1 MQVFEET
8 NNKTDKV
15 FIMLEAIEAA
25 MMIDAIEKFSKE
37 NPRKTKLKKFSSD
50 VLKSIPYKKY

>member
-15 FIMLEAIEAA
+15 FIMLEAQEAA
-25 MMIDAIEKFSKE
+25 MMVDAVEQFSKS
-37 NPRKTKLKKFSSD
+37 NPKKIKLKKFNKEVADS
-50 VLKSIPYKKY
+50 VPYKKY